1 MLYKYISYTG
11 VGLGGAHSWSLASY
25 MSNSASFCMRSLW
38 WDDVKDKEYSNN
50 YEKRDDNNED
60 CQKR

>member
-25 MSNSASFCMRSLW
+25 MSNSASFCMRSSW
-38 WDDVKDKEYSNN
+38 WDDAEDEEYSDED
-50 YEKRDDNNED
+50 EKCNDNNND
-60 CQKR
+60 